1 MNFYFTTPTSVM
13 EARRRMMRRMFDE
26 AVSDESVEAEPTFS
40 IPMNLTSNQDEYI
53 ATAFV
58 PGLPSD
64 AVNIQFNNGILTVN
78 GEYPE
83 VQLEGQDVHLSEL
96 PVGKFSRSIEFTN
109 PVAAEKIEATLKDGL
124 LTLRIPKAEEAKP
137 KTIKIAT
144 K

>member
-1 MNFYFTTPTSVM
+1 MNFYLTTPTSVM

-26 AVSDESVEAEPTFS
+26 TAEEEPTFS
-40 IPMNLTSNQDEYI
+40 IPMNLSSNQDDYTI
-53 ATAFV
+53 KAFI

-64 AVNIQFNNGILTVN
+64 AVNIQFNNGILTID

-83 VQLEGQDVHLSEL
+83 VQLEDQDVHLSEL

-109 PVAAEKIEATLKDGL
+109 PVAADKIEANLKDGV

-137 KTIKIAT
+137 KTIKIST

>member
-26 AVSDESVEAEPTFS
+26 TVEEEPTFS
-40 IPMNLTSNQDEYI
+40 IPMNLSSNQDEYTI
-53 ATAFV
+53 TALV
-58 PGLPSD
+58 PGLSSE
-64 AVNIQFNNGILTVN
+64 AVNIQFNNGVLTVD

-83 VQLEGQDVHLSEL
+83 SQLEGQDVHLSEL
-96 PVGKFSRSIEFTN
+96 PVGKFSRSIEFNN
-109 PVAAEKIEATLKDGL
+109 PVAAEKIEASLKDGV

>member
-26 AVSDESVEAEPTFS
+26 TAQEEPTFS
-40 IPMNLTSNQDEYI
+40 IPMNLSSNQDEYTI
-53 ATAFV
+53 TTLI
-58 PGLPSD
+58 PGLASD
-64 AVNIQFNNGILTVN
+64 AVNIQFNNGVLTVD

-83 VQLEGQDVHLSEL
+83 SQLEGEDVHLSEL
-96 PVGKFSRSIEFTN
+96 PVGKFSRSIEFNN
-109 PVAAEKIEATLKDGL
+109 PVAAEKIEASLKDGV

>member
-1 MNFYFTTPTSVM
+1 MNFYLTTPTSVM

-26 AVSDESVEAEPTFS
+26 TVEEEPTFS
-40 IPMNLTSNQDEYI
+40 IPMNLSSTQDDYTI
-53 ATAFV
+53 TAFV
-58 PGLPSD
+58 PGLSSED
-64 AVNIQFNNGILTVN
+64 VNIQFNNGVLTLD

-83 VQLEGQDVHLSEL
+83 SQLEGQDVHISEL
-96 PVGKFSRSIEFTN
+96 PVGKFSRSIEFNN
-109 PVAAEKIEATLKDGL
+109 PVAADKIEASLKDGV

>member
-1 MNFYFTTPTSVM
+1 MNFYLTTPSSVM

-26 AVSDESVEAEPTFS
+26 TVEEEPAFS
-40 IPMNLTSNQDEYI
+40 IPMNLNSDQDEYTI
-53 ATAFV
+53 KALV
-58 PGLPSD
+58 PGLPSES
-64 AVNIQFNNGILTVN
+64 VNIQFKNGVLTID

-83 VQLEGQDVHLSEL
+83 PQLENQDVHLAEL

-109 PVAAEKIEATLKDGL
+109 PVAADKIEANLKDGV

>member
-26 AVSDESVEAEPTFS
+26 TVEEEPTFS
-40 IPMNLTSNQDEYI
+40 IPMNLSSTQDDYTI
-53 ATAFV
+53 TALV
-58 PGLPSD
+58 PGLSSD
-64 AVNIQFNNGILTVN
+64 AVNIQFNNGVLTVD

-83 VQLEGQDVHLSEL
+83 SQLEGEDVHLSEL
-96 PVGKFSRSIEFTN
+96 PVGKFSRSIEFNN
-109 PVAAEKIEATLKDGL
+109 PVAAEKIEASLKDGV

-144 K
+144 

>member
-13 EARRRMMRRMFDE
+13 EARRRMMRRML
-26 AVSDESVEAEPTFS
+26 DESVEEEPTYS
-40 IPMNLTSNQDEYI
+40 IPMNLSSNQDEYTI
-53 ATAFV
+53 TAFV
-58 PGLPSD
+58 PGLASES
-64 AVNIQFNNGILTVN
+64 VNIQFNNGVLTVD

-83 VQLEGQDVHLSEL
+83 TQAEGQDVHLSEL
-96 PVGKFSRSIEFTN
+96 PVGKFSRSIEFNN
-109 PVAAEKIEATLKDGL
+109 PVAAEKIEANLKDGV

>member
-26 AVSDESVEAEPTFS
+26 TVEEEPTFS
-40 IPMNLTSNQDEYI
+40 IPMNLSSNQDEYTI
-53 ATAFV
+53 TALV
-58 PGLPSD
+58 PGLSSD
-64 AVNIQFNNGILTVN
+64 AVNIQFNNGVLTVD

-83 VQLEGQDVHLSEL
+83 SQLEGQDVHLSEL
-96 PVGKFSRSIEFTN
+96 PVGKFSRSIEFNN
-109 PVAAEKIEATLKDGL
+109 PVAAEKIEASLKDGV

>member
-26 AVSDESVEAEPTFS
+26 TVEEEPTFS
-40 IPMNLTSNQDEYI
+40 IPMNLSSTQDDYTI
-53 ATAFV
+53 TALV
-58 PGLPSD
+58 PGLSSD
-64 AVNIQFNNGILTVN
+64 AVNIQFNNGVLTVD

-83 VQLEGQDVHLSEL
+83 SQLEGQEVHLSEL
-96 PVGKFSRSIEFTN
+96 PVGKFSRSIEFNN
-109 PVAAEKIEATLKDGL
+109 PVAAEKIEASLKDGV

>member
-26 AVSDESVEAEPTFS
+26 TVEEEPTFS
-40 IPMNLTSNQDEYI
+40 IPMNLSSTQDDYTI
-53 ATAFV
+53 TALV
-58 PGLPSD
+58 PGLTSE
-64 AVNIQFNNGILTVN
+64 AVNIQFNNGVLTVD

-83 VQLEGQDVHLSEL
+83 SQLEGQDVHLSEL
-96 PVGKFSRSIEFTN
+96 PVGKFSRSIEFNN
-109 PVAAEKIEATLKDGL
+109 PVAAEKIEASLKDGV

-137 KTIKIAT
+137 KTIKIAS

>member
-13 EARRRMMRRMFDE
+13 EAHRRMIRRIFDE
-26 AVSDESVEAEPTFS
+26 SIEEEPVFS
-40 IPMNLTSNQDEYI
+40 IPVNLSSNQDDYTV
-53 ATAFV
+53 TAFL
-58 PGLPSD
+58 PGLASE
-64 AVNIQFNNGILTVN
+64 AVNIQFSNGVLTVD

-83 VQLEGQDVHLSEL
+83 SQLEGQDVHLSEL

-109 PVAAEKIEATLKDGL
+109 PVAAEKIEANLKDGV

>member
-26 AVSDESVEAEPTFS
+26 NVEEEPTFS
-40 IPMNLTSNQDEYI
+40 IPMNLSSNQDEYTI
-53 ATAFV
+53 TALV
-58 PGLPSD
+58 PGLSSE
-64 AVNIQFNNGILTVN
+64 AVNIQFNNGVLTVD

-83 VQLEGQDVHLSEL
+83 VQQEGQDVHISEL
-96 PVGKFSRSIEFTN
+96 PVGKFSRSIEFNN
-109 PVAAEKIEATLKDGL
+109 PVAAEKIEASLKDGV

>member
-26 AVSDESVEAEPTFS
+26 TVEEEPTFS
-40 IPMNLTSNQDEYI
+40 IPMNLTSNQDEYTI
-53 ATAFV
+53 TALV
-58 PGLPSD
+58 PGLSSED
-64 AVNIQFNNGILTVN
+64 VNIQFNNGVLTVD

-83 VQLEGQDVHLSEL
+83 TQLEGLDVHISEL
-96 PVGKFSRSIEFTN
+96 PVGKFSRSIEFNN
-109 PVAAEKIEATLKDGL
+109 PVAAEKIEASLKDGV

>member
-1 MNFYFTTPTSVM
+1 M

-26 AVSDESVEAEPTFS
+26 TVEEEPTFS
-40 IPMNLTSNQDEYI
+40 IPMNLSSNQDEYTI
-53 ATAFV
+53 TALV
-58 PGLPSD
+58 PGLSSE
-64 AVNIQFNNGILTVN
+64 AVNIQFNNGVLTVD

-83 VQLEGQDVHLSEL
+83 SQLEGQDVHLSEL
-96 PVGKFSRSIEFTN
+96 PVGKFSRSIEFNN
-109 PVAAEKIEATLKDGL
+109 PVAAEKIEASLKDGV

>member
-1 MNFYFTTPTSVM
+1 M

-26 AVSDESVEAEPTFS
+26 TVEEEPTFS
-40 IPMNLTSNQDEYI
+40 IPMNLSSTQDDYTI
-53 ATAFV
+53 TALV
-58 PGLPSD
+58 PGLSSD
-64 AVNIQFNNGILTVN
+64 AVNIQFNNGVLTVD

-83 VQLEGQDVHLSEL
+83 SQLEGQEVHLSEL
-96 PVGKFSRSIEFTN
+96 PVGKFSRSIEFNN
-109 PVAAEKIEATLKDGL
+109 PVAAEKIEASLKDGV

>member
-1 MNFYFTTPTSVM
+1 MNFYITTPTSVM

-26 AVSDESVEAEPTFS
+26 SVEEEPTFS
-40 IPMNLTSNQDEYI
+40 IPMNLSSNQDDYTV
-53 ATAFV
+53 TAFL
-58 PGLPSD
+58 PGLASE
-64 AVNIQFNNGILTVN
+64 AVNIQINNGVLTID

-83 VQLEGQDVHLSEL
+83 SQLEGQDVHLSEL

-109 PVAAEKIEATLKDGL
+109 PVAAEKIEANLKDGV

>member
-26 AVSDESVEAEPTFS
+26 SVEEEPTYS
-40 IPMNLTSNQDEYI
+40 IPMNLSSNQDEYTI
-53 ATAFV
+53 TAFV
-58 PGLPSD
+58 PGLASES
-64 AVNIQFNNGILTVN
+64 VNIQFNNGVLTVD

-83 VQLEGQDVHLSEL
+83 TQAEGQDVHLSEL
-96 PVGKFSRSIEFTN
+96 PVGKFSRSIEFNN
-109 PVAAEKIEATLKDGL
+109 PVAAEKIEANLKDGV

>member
-1 MNFYFTTPTSVM
+1 MNFYLTTPTSVM

-26 AVSDESVEAEPTFS
+26 SVEEETTFS
-40 IPMNLTSNQDEYI
+40 IPMNLSSNQDEYTI
-53 ATAFV
+53 TALI
-58 PGLPSD
+58 PGLATE
-64 AVNIQFNNGILTVN
+64 AVNIQFKNGVLTVD

-83 VQLEGQDVHLSEL
+83 SQLEGQDVHLSEL

-109 PVAAEKIEATLKDGL
+109 PVAAEKIEASLKDGV

-137 KTIKIAT
+137 KTIKIVT

>member
-26 AVSDESVEAEPTFS
+26 TVEEEPTFS
-40 IPMNLTSNQDEYI
+40 IPMNLSSTQDEYTI
-53 ATAFV
+53 TALV
-58 PGLPSD
+58 PGLSSD
-64 AVNIQFNNGILTVN
+64 AVNIQFNNGVLTVD

-83 VQLEGQDVHLSEL
+83 SQLEGQDVHLSEL
-96 PVGKFSRSIEFTN
+96 PVGKFSRSIEFNN
-109 PVAAEKIEATLKDGL
+109 PVAAEKIEASLKDGV

>member
-26 AVSDESVEAEPTFS
+26 TVEEEPTFS
-40 IPMNLTSNQDEYI
+40 IPMNLSSNQDEYTI
-53 ATAFV
+53 TAFV
-58 PGLPSD
+58 PGLPTD
-64 AVNIQFNNGILTVN
+64 AVNLQFNNGVLTVD

-83 VQLEGQDVHLSEL
+83 TQLEGQEVHLSEL
-96 PVGKFSRSIEFTN
+96 PVGKFSRSIEFNN
-109 PVAAEKIEATLKDGL
+109 PVDAEKIEANLKDGV
-124 LTLRIPKAEEAKP
+124 LTLRIPKAEDAKP

>member
-26 AVSDESVEAEPTFS
+26 TVEEEPTFS
-40 IPMNLTSNQDEYI
+40 IPMNLSSTQDDYTI
-53 ATAFV
+53 TALV
-58 PGLPSD
+58 PGLSSE
-64 AVNIQFNNGILTVN
+64 AVNIQFNNGVLTVD

-83 VQLEGQDVHLSEL
+83 SQLEGQDVHISEL
-96 PVGKFSRSIEFTN
+96 PVGKFSRSIEFNN
-109 PVAAEKIEATLKDGL
+109 PVAAEKIEASLKDGV

>member
-1 MNFYFTTPTSVM
+1 MNFYLTTPTSVM

-26 AVSDESVEAEPTFS
+26 AVVAESVEEEPTFS
-40 IPMNLTSNQDEYI
+40 IPMNLSSNQDDYTV
-53 ATAFV
+53 TAFL
-58 PGLPSD
+58 PGLSSET
-64 AVNIQFNNGILTVN
+64 VNIQFNNGVLTVD

-83 VQLEGQDVHLSEL
+83 SQLEGQDVHLSEL
-96 PVGKFSRSIEFTN
+96 PVGKFSRSIEFNN
-109 PVAAEKIEATLKDGL
+109 PVAAEKIEASLKDGV

>member
-1 MNFYFTTPTSVM
+1 MNFYLTTPTSVM

-26 AVSDESVEAEPTFS
+26 TVEEEPTFS
-40 IPMNLTSNQDEYI
+40 IPMNLSSTQDDYTI
-53 ATAFV
+53 TAFV
-58 PGLPSD
+58 PGLSSD
-64 AVNIQFNNGILTVN
+64 AVNIQFNNGVLTVD

-83 VQLEGQDVHLSEL
+83 SQLEGQDVHISEL
-96 PVGKFSRSIEFTN
+96 PVGKFSRSIEFNN
-109 PVAAEKIEATLKDGL
+109 PVAADKIEASLKDGV

>member
-26 AVSDESVEAEPTFS
+26 AVVAESVEEEPTFS
-40 IPMNLTSNQDEYI
+40 IPMNLSSNQDDYTV
-53 ATAFV
+53 TAFL
-58 PGLPSD
+58 PGLASE
-64 AVNIQFNNGILTVN
+64 AVNIQINNGVLTVD

-83 VQLEGQDVHLSEL
+83 TQMEGQDVHLSEL

-109 PVAAEKIEATLKDGL
+109 PVAAEKIEANLKDGV